1 MDTTEL
7 SNFDTNVQFLKIH
20 SEIVVMELWTVWSQ
34 KIRAIV
40 EEGLA
45 CNRSLS
51 VKVLV
56 GFFQQR

>member
-45 CNRSLS
+45 IDR
-51 VKVLV
+51 
-56 GFFQQR
+56 